1 MICSAMIKQKDNTDN
16 LCKTPQI
23 KICGITRVSDAL
35 SCAGLGTDALGFV
48 FYPKSPRYVTQTKAC
63 EISLALP
70 QNIKTVGVFVNETF
84 SSIMQTVE
92 KCGLYA
98 VQLHGNETP
107 QLVAD
112 LRKEN
117 LIVIKALFLEKSP
130 SIEEVNKYEASAF
143 IVECGK
149 GALPGG
155 NALSWDWEKAKILCE
170 NYPLILAGGLSPDN
184 ISTAI
189 SLCSPDA
196 VDISSGVESS
206 YGIKDIGKVESF
218 ISIVSGCALTKIT
231 RRIF

>member
-1 MICSAMIKQKDNTDN
+1 MIKQKDDTGEQI
-16 LCKTPQI
+16 PQI
-23 KICGITRVSDAL
+23 KICGITRVSDAI
-35 SCAGLGTDALGFV
+35 SCAKFGADALGFV
-48 FYPKSPRYVTQTKAC
+48 FYPKSPRNITRDTAR

-70 QNIKTVGVFVNETF
+70 EKIKTVGVFVDESF
-84 SSIMQTVE
+84 SSIMKTVE
-92 KCGLYA
+92 KCGLSA

-112 LRKEN
+112 CRKEN
-117 LIVIKALFLEKSP
+117 LIVIKALFLEKRP
-130 SIEEVNKYEASAF
+130 SIEEVNNYEASAF
-143 IVECGK
+143 IVEYGK

-155 NALSWDWEKAKILCE
+155 NALSWEWEKAKTVGE

-206 YGIKDIGKVESF
+206 YGIKDIAKVESF
-218 ISIVSGCALTKIT
+218 ISIVSGCTLTKTT

>member
-1 MICSAMIKQKDNTDN
+1 MIKQKDNTEN
-16 LCKTPQI
+16 IYNTPQI
-23 KICGITRVSDAL
+23 KICGITRVSDEL
-35 SCAGLGTDALGFV
+35 SCATLGADALGFV
-48 FYPKSPRYVTQTKAC
+48 FYPKSPRYVDQNKVR
-63 EISLALP
+63 EISQALP
-70 QNIKTVGVFVNETF
+70 KEIKTVGVFVDESF

-92 KCGLYA
+92 KCGLSA
-98 VQLHGNETP
+98 VQLHGSETP
-107 QLVAD
+107 QLAAD

-130 SIEEVNKYEASAF
+130 SIEEAKNYEASAF
-143 IVECGK
+143 IVEYGK

-155 NALSWDWEKAKILCE
+155 NALSWDWEKAKTVGE

-184 ISTAI
+184 ILTAI

-206 YGIKDIGKVESF
+206 YGIKDISKVESF
-218 ISIVSGCALTKIT
+218 ISIVSGCVLTKTT

>member
-1 MICSAMIKQKDNTDN
+1 MIKQKDNTDN
-16 LCKTPQI
+16 QTPQI

-35 SCAGLGTDALGFV
+35 SCAELGVNALGFV
-48 FYPKSPRYVTQTKAC
+48 FYPKSPRYVDQNKVL
-63 EISLALP
+63 EISQALP
-70 QNIKTVGVFVNETF
+70 KEIKTVGVFVDESF

-92 KCGLYA
+92 KCGLSA
-98 VQLHGNETP
+98 VQLHGSETP
-107 QLVAD
+107 QLAAE
-112 LRKEN
+112 LCKEN

-130 SIEEVNKYEASAF
+130 SIEEAKNYEASAF
-143 IVECGK
+143 IVEYGK

-155 NALSWDWEKAKILCE
+155 NALSWDWEKAKTVGE
-170 NYPLILAGGLSPDN
+170 NYPLILAGGLAPDN

-189 SLCSPDA
+189 SICSPDA

-218 ISIVSGCALTKIT
+218 ISIVSGCALTKTT